1 MSFRKKRNKHIEWVT
16 YRDKMRDLF
25 MLFMDGSLASI
36 NQNSFEEYLTEG
48 NNEKFHTPITN
59 LSDEKFLVLEKIV
72 EGWESFDLGF
82 DVFYSERI
90 KRFNR
95 YG

>member
-1 MSFRKKRNKHIEWVT
+1 MSFRKKRNTHDEWIT
-16 YRDKMRDLF
+16 YRDKMSDLF
-25 MLFMDGSLASI
+25 MLFIDRNLASV
-36 NQNSFEEYLTEG
+36 NQNSFEDYLTEG

-72 EGWESFDLGF
+72 EGWESFAVGF
-82 DVFYSERI
+82 DLFYSERI

-95 YG
+95 CG